1 MSSFVFTS
9 MCILTPTKR
18 INFPF
23 LFLFL
28 FRSTAHRA
36 PVPHHTRLCLP
47 LIFPCF
53 RNGFAISLP
62 PLFSRVFSF
71 SHFPLKISLSLFLPP
86 PSVFFFSFI
95 FILLSSNN
103 FFILILLFRLLS
115 RFLPFRYCL
124 HFKPILPF
132 PSPTVLIVII
142 VVVVSFS
149 FRRLSPIHPSFFA
162 RVTN

>member
-9 MCILTPTKR
+9 MCTLTPTKR

-47 LIFPCF
+47 LIFPFSQRLRHFSPTSLLACF
-53 RNGFAISLP
+53 F
-62 PLFSRVFSF
+62 VFSLSF
-71 SHFPLKISLSLFLPP
+71 KNFSLSLFLPP
-86 PSVFFFSFI
+86 PPVFFFSFI

-124 HFKPILPF
+124 HFKPILPS